1 MYLLVNEG
9 ELSTFGPGGRFGD
22 LLFNTLGFK
31 PADQHVKASPHG
43 QNINNEYITSKDPD
57 IILAMD
63 RGSVVSG
70 KSSAKQV
77 LKMML
82 LNMLKLSNQVMYMKL
97 ILNYGTLVLVVQQQ
111 PLNKSRP

>member
-43 QNINNEYITSKDPD
+43 QNINNEYITQK
-57 IILAMD
+57 I
-63 RGSVVSG
+63 
-70 KSSAKQV
+70 
-77 LKMML
+77 
-82 LNMLKLSNQVMYMKL
+82 L
-97 ILNYGTLVLVVQQQ
+97 ILF
-111 PLNKSRP
+111 